1 MARSIR
7 TTKQDIYINL
17 VSNAASQEGQKADSA
32 DYIFDYQYELFS
44 LSLAVGYLEGERIEV
59 GDDQG
64 WSQEI
69 LRLSNLDED
78 HTHRV
83 SIELINQLVLMEVE
97 EADLEVLGDEYDSPA
112 DVSSPDDVWPLV
124 LRYADWGVEHVEKQI
139 SMQGDLDLV
148 ALVRDA
154 GNPEWRERLRNVI
167 VHPDAQNR

>member
-1 MARSIR
+1 
-7 TTKQDIYINL
+7 
-17 VSNAASQEGQKADSA
+17 
-32 DYIFDYQYELFS
+32 
-44 LSLAVGYLEGERIEV
+44 
-59 GDDQG
+59 
-64 WSQEI
+64 
-69 LRLSNLDED
+69 
-78 HTHRV
+78 
-83 SIELINQLVLMEVE
+83 MEVE